1 MIMRVRRAGVVIS
14 TNSWLNMPEG
24 RLARLPR
31 QAPSRNP
38 ADPQTLESQELWE
51 SAMKT
56 YDPHKSTTELRQG
69 NARKM
74 NSRVLAMSLIGV
86 VFAFVV
92 IYIIYSI
99 AMPAPTN

>member
-1 MIMRVRRAGVVIS
+1 
-14 TNSWLNMPEG
+14 
-24 RLARLPR
+24 
-31 QAPSRNP
+31 
-38 ADPQTLESQELWE
+38 
-51 SAMKT
+51 MKT